1 MATLPAL
8 SGIAQVAPEVDRMSR
23 RSATLCTTGVGI
35 GAMDIDRSMSILVV
49 ADSAAIVRIVRSLLQ
64 QIGFIDVDESGDGAS
79 DQLLL

>member
-1 MATLPAL
+1 
-8 SGIAQVAPEVDRMSR
+8 
-23 RSATLCTTGVGI
+23 
-35 GAMDIDRSMSILVV
+35 MDIDRSMSILVV